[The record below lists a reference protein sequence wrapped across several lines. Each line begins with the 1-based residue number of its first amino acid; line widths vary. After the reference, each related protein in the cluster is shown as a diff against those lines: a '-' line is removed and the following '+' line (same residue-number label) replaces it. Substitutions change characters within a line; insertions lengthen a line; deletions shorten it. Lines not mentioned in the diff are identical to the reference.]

1 MEMKFQLREC
11 GWPLQGGR
19 SFVPQGTIIDTDAN
33 ADAWSRLVTSIGG
46 LTPPINAQPFDQA
59 TYDLMRQEF
68 PAYRII
74 TVPGADGINRT

>member
-1 MEMKFQLREC
+1 MKFQLREC

-19 SFVPQGTIIDTDAN
+19 SFIPQGTIIDTDAN
-33 ADAWSRLVTSIGG
+33 ADSWSRLVRSIGV
-46 LTPPINAQPFDQA
+46 TRPPVNGQPLDQS

-68 PAYRII
+68 PAYRIL